1 MKTISGLTS
10 SAGRKTRGCW
20 VDGGCAG
27 LPLHAVSHFA
37 SSGALWTKV
46 QWRPEAARLGRG
58 WNGAHHSHVAAN
70 RGWKSNAVKSSEQK
84 LSLTPQLPGRPAATR
99 ARI

>member
-1 MKTISGLTS
+1 MKTISGWAS

-20 VDGGCAG
+20 VDGLFAG
-27 LPLHAVSHFA
+27 LPLQAISHFA
-37 SSGALWTKV
+37 SSGALLTQV

-58 WNGAHHSHVAAN
+58 WNGARHNHVASN
-70 RGWKSNAVKSSEQK
+70 RGWKPSVAKSSEQK

-99 ARI
+99 A